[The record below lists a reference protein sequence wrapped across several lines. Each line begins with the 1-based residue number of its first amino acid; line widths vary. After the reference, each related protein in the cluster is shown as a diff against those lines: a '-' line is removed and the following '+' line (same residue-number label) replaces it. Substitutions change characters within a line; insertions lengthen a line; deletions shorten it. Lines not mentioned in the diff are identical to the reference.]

1 MDFSEIEVHIDLGTR
16 IHYTSP
22 GPKYDGESDQDNRVR
37 SSGCMTVLPTSSQ
50 SRTDKGPD
58 VFSRFKRE
66 TMEDVFG
73 VLSEA
78 NLIESN
84 E

>member
-1 MDFSEIEVHIDLGTR
+1 
-16 IHYTSP
+16 
-22 GPKYDGESDQDNRVR
+22 
-37 SSGCMTVLPTSSQ
+37 MTVLPTSSQ